1 MLKEKVSAVVENL
14 HNAAPNLLVALSG
27 GADSVA
33 LLLCLHE
40 LGYNVCAAH
49 CNFQLRGEESERDEA
64 FCRNLCKRLG
74 IMLHVCRFDTRQV
87 AHGRNISIEM
97 AARDLRYEWFERLR
111 KEMGCDF
118 IALAHHRD
126 DNIETLLQHIVRGSG
141 IHGLTGMPQR
151 RNHIVRPLLNVSRHE
166 ILEYLKEKE
175 QVYVTDST
183 NADTIY
189 QRNLV
194 RHELLPLLERMNP
207 NIRQT
212 LCDMMQRMRE
222 TEWLFDDSVN
232 HWSRKLGI
240 TQASDSMVIPL
251 NELRP
256 LFSAQ
261 TLLHEWLFPAGFKE
275 KDTEAMLNAKV
286 GALFYSNTHVATVT
300 GDTLVCEKI
309 PVRVDETLL
318 QTDTENTLADNTV
331 VTVTFTDEVRVE
343 RGNPK
348 CVTID
353 IDTLEPPLTCR
364 TVREGDRFQ
373 PYGMKGT
380 KLVSDY
386 LTERHINRIEKM
398 KTKVVCDKRGIVWL
412 AGHRIDQRV
421 AVTEKTQQIYV
432 LKLH

>member
-1 MLKEKVSAVVENL
+1 MLQEKVSAVVENL

-118 IALAHHRD
+118 TALAHHRD
-126 DNIETLLQHIVRGSG
+126 DNIETLLQHIGRGSG

-151 RNHIVRPLLNVSRHE
+151 RNHIVRPLLNVSRHD
-166 ILEYLKEKE
+166 ILEYLKEKG
-175 QVYVTDST
+175 QDYVTDST

-194 RHELLPLLERMNP
+194 RHELIPLLERMNP

-212 LCDMMQRMRE
+212 LCDMMQRMRAFRDRE
-222 TEWLFDDSVN
+222 
-232 HWSRKLGI
+232 
-240 TQASDSMVIPL
+240 QADY
-251 NELRP
+251 
-256 LFSAQ
+256 Q
-261 TLLHEWLFPAGFKE
+261 KE
-275 KDTEAMLNAKV
+275 KDHVCRIGLTNGSTLGKA
-286 GALFYSNTHVATVT
+286 GA
-300 GDTLVCEKI
+300 
-309 PVRVDETLL
+309 
-318 QTDTENTLADNTV
+318 
-331 VTVTFTDEVRVE
+331 
-343 RGNPK
+343 
-348 CVTID
+348 
-353 IDTLEPPLTCR
+353 
-364 TVREGDRFQ
+364 
-373 PYGMKGT
+373 
-380 KLVSDY
+380 
-386 LTERHINRIEKM
+386 
-398 KTKVVCDKRGIVWL
+398 
-412 AGHRIDQRV
+412 
-421 AVTEKTQQIYV
+421 
-432 LKLH
+432 